1 MEVSTVLEQ
10 FYPSTERALFVN
22 RQAELARLAYCRD
35 RLQEGRPQAANLA
48 LFGLRRIGKTML
60 LKEFMAH
67 TLETCPQVVP
77 VYLDLE
83 HACSAPEAF
92 ALGLIGAVCY
102 WFGRR
107 GEGSPRRF
115 LAFDTLLL
123 EAAALPANTIREHL
137 EILQREWRAATR
149 NRPFL
154 LDLALG
160 FAEEL
165 AAETGLYF
173 ILVLDEF
180 QAIETLTHYRETR
193 NALALVRTSLQRQA
207 RVAYFLAGSAI
218 SVMTR
223 LVSDAQS
230 PLFVQLDKLP
240 LTYLGHDDVAELAAK
255 LSPDLDAPDV
265 VARINRL
272 TQGHPFYVTRVCER
286 IVQLH
291 RLQNLPL
298 DVETVN
304 LAFLAEV
311 LSPQGHIYDFCKYIY
326 ELSLQRARG
335 YGSLQAIL
343 EVLSDEPVLSA
354 AELARR
360 LRVSYSTIRG
370 YLRWLLE
377 VDLVMETEGGYTFRD
392 PVLRYWVAQATRGIE
407 VDSFPRR
414 QDVWDLV
421 SHLDEQFQRSSTEL
435 GRAKESQIGELL
447 RRFAGQRVSGALFG
461 RSEEVTL
468 PAFVTVAPYC
478 SPDGQ
483 IEVDVL
489 AEGDERWAVEVKWRG
504 KVAGEKELTALLQK
518 ARTLDARPWFISR
531 DGFTP
536 AAQAYAAAHDILISS
551 RADVEELE
559 QYLV

>member
-1 MEVSTVLEQ
+1 MTTNNYRLEVSATMLEH
-10 FYPSTERALFVN
+10 FYPPTERRLFVD
-22 RQAELARLAYCRD
+22 RRAELARLAYAQE

-60 LKEFMAH
+60 LKEYIAR
-67 TLETCPQVVP
+67 TLATCPQVVP

-83 HACSAPEAF
+83 HACSAPETF

-123 EAAALPANTIREHL
+123 EAAALPSPTIREHL
-137 EILQREWRAATR
+137 ETLQREGRATTR
-149 NRPFL
+149 DRPAL
-154 LDLALG
+154 LNLALG

-165 AAETGLYF
+165 AAETDLYF
-173 ILVLDEF
+173 IVILDEF

-193 NALALVRTSLQRQA
+193 NTLALVRARLQQQE

-218 SVMTR
+218 SAMTR

-240 LTYLGHDDVAELAAK
+240 LTYLERDAVTELTTR
-255 LSPDLDAPDV
+255 LIPDLDAVDV
-265 VARINRL
+265 VARIYRL
-272 TQGHPFYVTRVCER
+272 TQGHPFYVTQMCDR
-286 IVQLH
+286 IVQFH

-304 LAFLAEV
+304 LAFLTEV
-311 LSPQGHIYDFCKYIY
+311 LSPRGHIYDFCKYVY
-326 ELSLQRARG
+326 DLSLQRARG

-343 EVLSDEPVLSA
+343 RALSDEPTLSA

-377 VDLVMETEGGYTFRD
+377 VDLVMETDGGYTFRD
-392 PVLRYWVAQATRGIE
+392 PVLRYWVAHVTRGVE
-407 VDSFPRR
+407 VDSLPRQ

-421 SHLDEQFQRSSTEL
+421 SHLDERFLRGST
-435 GRAKESQIGELL
+435 GK
-447 RRFAGQRVSGALFG
+447 
-461 RSEEVTL
+461 
-468 PAFVTVAPYC
+468 
-478 SPDGQ
+478 
-483 IEVDVL
+483 
-489 AEGDERWAVEVKWRG
+489 RG
-504 KVAGEKELTALLQK
+504 
-518 ARTLDARPWFISR
+518 
-531 DGFTP
+531 
-536 AAQAYAAAHDILISS
+536 
-551 RADVEELE
+551 
-559 QYLV
+559 